1 MWGDLT
7 RMRALSFTEAGLNTT
22 IHDEILS
29 VSNVR
34 MRYGAQFFHTFGDH
48 TFNIGAIYENKMKL
62 NSAYVLIETQ
72 TQDSIPIFEDGWQ
85 LPEVWG
91 VGASY
96 NWANRLTVAADFEYQ
111 GTSSSL
117 FNGAPGAESGL
128 RDRTRIAAGVEYRH
142 NPNGRKYADHMI
154 WRAGISVQDEYLASV
169 GAKKITASIG
179 FGFPLWTIGTVIN
192 TTFEYTHRGS
202 PSGLEE
208 NCLRFTIGASVAES
222 WFNKRK
228 L

>member
-22 IHDEILS
+22 IQDEILS

-34 MRYGAQFFHTFGDH
+34 MRYGAQLFHTFGDH

-62 NSAYVLIETQ
+62 HSEYILIETQ

-96 NWANRLTVAADFEYQ
+96 NWANRLTVAVDFEYQ
-111 GTSSSL
+111 GTASAL
-117 FNGAPGAESGL
+117 FNGAPGSESGL

-142 NPNGRKYADHMI
+142 NPAGRKYAEHMI
-154 WRAGISVQDEYLASV
+154 WRAGISVQDEYLSSI
-169 GAKKITASIG
+169 GAKKITASFG

-202 PSGLEE
+202 AAGLEE
-208 NCLRFTIGASVAES
+208 NSLRFTIGASVAES